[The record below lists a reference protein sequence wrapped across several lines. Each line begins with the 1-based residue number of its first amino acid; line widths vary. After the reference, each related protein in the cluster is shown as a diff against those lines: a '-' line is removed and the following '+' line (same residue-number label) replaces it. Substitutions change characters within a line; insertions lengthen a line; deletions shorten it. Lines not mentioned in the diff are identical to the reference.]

1 MQLTMNFIFLT
12 HTSLSFKKDKQTK
25 KNHINKKKKK
35 KHLHKPPK

>member
-25 KNHINKKKKK
+25 KNPHKQQKKKN
-35 KHLHKPPK
+35 LHKPPK